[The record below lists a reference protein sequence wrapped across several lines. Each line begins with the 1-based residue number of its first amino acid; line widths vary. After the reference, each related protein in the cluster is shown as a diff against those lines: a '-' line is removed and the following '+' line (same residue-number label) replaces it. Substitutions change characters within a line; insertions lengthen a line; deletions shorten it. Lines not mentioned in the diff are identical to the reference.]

1 MGKHKHSKDKLYLV
15 QSEYAADWG
24 GYKTKALQLPYKA
37 LPFYCCGLSLRP
49 FEDAVC
55 TAEGVVFDPANILP
69 YIKRYRRNP
78 VNGKPLSAGDLVP
91 LKFHK
96 NEQGQFHCP
105 VTYKVFNQHTHIVA
119 NRKSGH
125 VYSYEAIDNLCKK
138 PKNWNDLLTGEPFSH
153 SDLIHIQ
160 NPADAKTRYIEGFYH
175 VREGQ
180 EVDVGV
186 KGIPAEKDS
195 MKPTTKKTEWMERI
209 LAEAGEKEE
218 ERKTAHNKLIPNMH
232 ANKEEGDT
240 DAGQGEGGHPK
251 GSGETGEQA
260 PQAAPQS
267 EPQKHSLYTT
277 HRMAAGFTSTVV
289 QGSATQEFR
298 ELSEKERMQPIYARC
313 RKLKKKGYLRIV
325 TTQGSLNIELHADM
339 APRAC
344 DSFLRLCAVKYFD
357 DTIFHRCIR
366 NFMIQGGRAELRQP
380 SKKKEVQ
387 QSPRSISGF
396 PGGAPF
402 EDEFDNRLVHQG
414 IGVLSMANDGKHS
427 NLSEF
432 FITFKSCEHLN
443 NKHTIFGRVVGGL
456 DVLRQWEKL
465 ETDKKDKPLKPPKV
479 EEIIVFK
486 NPFEDARKEMEDEK
500 REEEEKEKKKLENA
514 MKPWFNNRDALDATA
529 SHPARHSSA
538 VGKYLPPSLLPGK
551 SVKQTAS
558 GRMQAPTPPKA
569 SQKRDAETAGLAGV
583 ESSGTAQA
591 LLEYAV
597 PQKVKVA
604 RKTFD
609 FSGW

>member
-175 VREGQ
+175 VREEVSRALDFSNGCTCAQQKGGRLFSAIEDEGRRLASLAVRVCIDTRGGTERAGFRLRRGQ

-186 KGIPAEKDS
+186 KGVPAEKDS

-500 REEEEKEKKKLENA
+500 REEEEKEKKKLE
-514 MKPWFNNRDALDATA
+514 
-529 SHPARHSSA
+529 
-538 VGKYLPPSLLPGK
+538 
-551 SVKQTAS
+551 
-558 GRMQAPTPPKA
+558 
-569 SQKRDAETAGLAGV
+569 
-583 ESSGTAQA
+583 
-591 LLEYAV
+591 
-597 PQKVKVA
+597 
-604 RKTFD
+604 
-609 FSGW
+609 